1 MPVASHRRRP
11 EPADRRPCR
20 GARGYTLLEL
30 LTAITVIAIL
40 ATIAIGAVRGAKERA
55 RIAHAVAELASF
67 STALEE
73 FKRLYGDYPQTG
85 EFAQAPVLPTATDSG
100 PGISTAQAK
109 LFNCLTGVF
118 GARAFANNNRLNGP
132 NLLEI
137 GKFSINGILTNQFL
151 QPVSNTPNPPSKPE
165 MNACLLDPWGQRY
178 LYYYKNARSPATWQA
193 TGYVLYS
200 AGPRLAPNG
209 TQTPPIT
216 VTSGLML
223 ATQTP
228 EMADN
233 IFANP

>member
-1 MPVASHRRRP
+1 MPVASHRRRFA
-11 EPADRRPCR
+11 PAGCRPCR
-20 GARGYTLLEL
+20 GARAFTLLEL

-40 ATIAIGAVRGAKERA
+40 ATISIGAVRGAKERA
-55 RIAHAVAELASF
+55 QIAHTRAELASL

-85 EFAQAPVLPTATDSG
+85 EFTQAPVTPSAAATG
-100 PGISTAQAK
+100 PGTNTAQAK
-109 LFNCLTGVF
+109 LFNCFTGVF

-137 GKFSINGILTNQFL
+137 GKFSINGTLTNQFL
-151 QPVSNTPNPPSKPE
+151 RPVSNTPNPPSKPE

-178 LYYYKNARSPATWQA
+178 LYYYKNARNPAAWQA

-200 AGPRLAPNG
+200 AGPKLAPNA

-223 ATQTP
+223 AAQTP

-233 IFANP
+233 IYANP